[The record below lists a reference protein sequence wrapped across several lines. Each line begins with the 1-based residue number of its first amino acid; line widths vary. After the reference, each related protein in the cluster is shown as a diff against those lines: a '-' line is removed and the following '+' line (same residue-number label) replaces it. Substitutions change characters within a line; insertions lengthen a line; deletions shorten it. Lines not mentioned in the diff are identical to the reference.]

1 MKDNKLSNCFWKMYI
16 LLTKYFKF
24 IVQIANLTGHNLST
38 IKAIYRIYKN
48 EGRIYKKEKRDKQT
62 KIKQN
67 VIVLVV
73 DEKYPIYTI
82 IVEQDI

>member
-1 MKDNKLSNCFWKMYI
+1 MKDKKLSNCFWKMLI
-16 LLTKYFKF
+16 RPNKYFKF

-48 EGRIYKKEKRDKQT
+48 EGRINKKEKRDKQI

-73 DEKYPIYTI
+73 DEKYLI
-82 IVEQDI
+82 